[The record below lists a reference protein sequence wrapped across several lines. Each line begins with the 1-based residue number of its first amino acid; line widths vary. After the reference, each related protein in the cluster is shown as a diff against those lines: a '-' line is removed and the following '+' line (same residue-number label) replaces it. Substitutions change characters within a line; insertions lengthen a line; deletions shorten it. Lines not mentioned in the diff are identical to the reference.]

1 MSCLLQQ
8 TQILA
13 TSLNT
18 VSTVTKITRC
28 SELGPVLADH
38 LSKGN
43 KEEFNR
49 LHPAGPNREF
59 LPRPVPEPLVR
70 WIRDPK
76 VDHNLGRKI
85 LVWLKTHG
93 MAPGVVVGE
102 ERSGGRTELEG
113 VDYFDI
119 ESFS

>member
-1 MSCLLQQ
+1 MQQ

-18 VSTVTKITRC
+18 ISTVTKVTRC

-43 KEEFNR
+43 RAEFDR
-49 LHPAGPNREF
+49 LHPAGQNREF

-70 WIRDPK
+70 WISSPK

-85 LVWLKTHG
+85 LVWMRKNRT
-93 MAPGVVVGE
+93 APGVVVGE
-102 ERSGGRTELEG
+102 ERSRGRTELEAM
-113 VDYFDI
+113 DYFDI
-119 ESFS
+119 EN